1 MSGVCR
7 VNRGPRACDLPL
19 LGAAVTASDG
29 GSVAARVPPDW
40 SDWEATLTAV
50 KITWVMSLAGSCLWL
65 GHVFGSEMA
74 RTGLGQS

>member
-1 MSGVCR
+1 MGNMGWNQQGDLVWLCEWVCR
-7 VNRGPRACDLPL
+7 VNWGPRGCDLPL

-29 GSVAARVPPDW
+29 GSVAASLPPDW

-65 GHVFGSEMA
+65 
-74 RTGLGQS
+74 